1 MRKYFATVLLIAA
14 AACSTTAKSGSSS
27 ITINTNQVPSA
38 VQGAF
43 YSQHPYAQMT
53 KPIQQTTDNDNQTIY
68 IIPYS
73 RTDGTKAIAT
83 YTSMGVLE
91 QDQ

>member
-1 MRKYFATVLLIAA
+1 MRKYFATILLFA

-27 ITINTNQVPSA
+27 ITINPNQVPAA

-53 KPIQQTTDNDNQTIY
+53 KPIQQSTDNDNQTIY
-68 IIPYS
+68 TIPYS

-91 QDQ
+91 SDQ

>member
-1 MRKYFATVLLIAA
+1 MSRYFAIVLFIAA
-14 AACSTTAKSGSSS
+14 GCAATAKSGSSS
-27 ITINTNQVPSA
+27 ITINTNQVPAA

-43 YSQHPYAQMT
+43 YSQHPYAQMS
-53 KPIQQTTDNDNQTIY
+53 KPIQQTTDSDNQTIY
-68 IIPYS
+68 IIPYT
-73 RTDGTKAIAT
+73 RTDGTKGTAT